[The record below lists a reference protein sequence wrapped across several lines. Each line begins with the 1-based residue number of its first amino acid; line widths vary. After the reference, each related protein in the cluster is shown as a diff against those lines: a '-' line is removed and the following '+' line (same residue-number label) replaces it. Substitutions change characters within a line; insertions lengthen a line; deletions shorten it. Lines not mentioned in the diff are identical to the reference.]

1 MSGKEASNR
10 MLAAML
16 ATASPVEMERNWNQ
30 KPKSNIKICNANDYQ
45 LAARSM
51 LSKPLYE
58 YLASGTDDEQT
69 LSENEVDKMHW
80 VLICNS
86 FILFNSFISFISISF
101 NSFISFC
108 QHRSD
113 FPPQSLH
120 SKIGTFV
127 PE

>member
-1 MSGKEASNR
+1 MSGKAASNR
-10 MLAAML
+10 MLAAMV
-16 ATASPVEMERNWNQ
+16 ATACPVEMERNWNQ

-80 VLICNS
+80 DLICNS
-86 FILFNSFISFISISF
+86 FF
-101 NSFISFC
+101 SFC
-108 QHRSD
+108 QHRSV
-113 FPPQSLH
+113 FPPHSLH

-127 PE
+127 PEL